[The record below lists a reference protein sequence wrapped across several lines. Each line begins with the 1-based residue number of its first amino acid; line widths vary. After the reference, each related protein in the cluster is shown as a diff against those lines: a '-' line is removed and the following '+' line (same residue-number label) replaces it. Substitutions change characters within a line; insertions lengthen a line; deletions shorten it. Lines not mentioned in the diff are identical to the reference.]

1 MDGVGGAVE
10 LLPEKFPQH
19 THTHR
24 HRSPYST
31 VQYGENP
38 GAQTGAGPDVG
49 RQLGRVAVVVVVVV
63 VDTVTPGCFL
73 QSETDP
79 SRHRTKHLFYRVQE
93 VSAL

>member
-1 MDGVGGAVE
+1 MSCC
-10 LLPEKFPQH
+10 QRNSH
-19 THTHR
+19 NTHTHR